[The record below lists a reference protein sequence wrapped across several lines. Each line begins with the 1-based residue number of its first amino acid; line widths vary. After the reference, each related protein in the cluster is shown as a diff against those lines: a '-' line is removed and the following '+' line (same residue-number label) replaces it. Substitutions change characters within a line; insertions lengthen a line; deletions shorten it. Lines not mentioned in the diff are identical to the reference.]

1 MQDRGTAVVRRQFI
15 LPCRIPRVPDQ
26 INQRKLHV
34 KLMQKRRSPRPPYK
48 VHLMNGKSYR
58 VALKSSR
65 RWPQARIIQ
74 RCCVLAIMQSPEK
87 KNYHF
92 NLHFFGHIFEDGKIV
107 LNIFG
112 FLWSRN
118 NGN

>member
-1 MQDRGTAVVRRQFI
+1 
-15 LPCRIPRVPDQ
+15 
-26 INQRKLHV
+26 
-34 KLMQKRRSPRPPYK
+34 
-48 VHLMNGKSYR
+48 
-58 VALKSSR
+58 
-65 RWPQARIIQ
+65 
-74 RCCVLAIMQSPEK
+74 MQSPEK